1 MMQASYLWAPPAVVS
16 LPVCGSAARFPVNRI
31 FCIGRNYQ
39 AHAIEM
45 SMKGVDKATMR
56 PFYFTK
62 TPSALIESGAT
73 VPYPPG
79 TADFHYEMELVVAL
93 GAPGFRVDEA
103 EAGGLIYGYAAGL
116 DMTRRDLQA
125 LARQHAHPWDLS
137 KNFEN
142 AAVCSAIVPAAGGE
156 VLTKGRITFA
166 LNGVTRQSG
175 DLSQLIWSIR
185 EIIADLSQF
194 YHLQPGDLIYTGT
207 PEGVGAVS
215 PGDRLCGEVEGVGS
229 VALTIARPE

>member
-137 KNFEN
+137 KNLEN